1 MLPNEFTKNR
11 KIFLLAIAKDTAL
24 RRELLSSL
32 ELAKFSLR
40 SDIESLEKS
49 RNCEKEAHCETK
61 NRLMLQEHE
70 CATLRVDRRRYVR
83 NKNTTKISQ
92 SPRADPT

>member
-1 MLPNEFTKNR
+1 M
-11 KIFLLAIAKDTAL
+11 
-24 RRELLSSL
+24 

-49 RNCEKEAHCETK
+49 INCEKEAHCETK

-70 CATLRVDRRRYVR
+70 CATLRVDRRRYVIKALILVEDR
-83 NKNTTKISQ
+83 DKSYLHSFT
-92 SPRADPT
+92 